1 MAEGQ
6 YKFGIS
12 LDDKQFKED
21 VSKASREFD
30 KLAAAAEK
38 AGRKID
44 KSVGNPFDKIEVP
57 AALPQKTE
65 QVTRSFNG
73 LNMATQQLVRETP
86 ALAMGM
92 NTFFLAISNNLPIF
106 VDQIK
111 QVSAANKELA
121 SQGKATTSVFKQVMS
136 SLLSWQTALMVG
148 ITLLSTFASKLFSSN
163 KESEKAKSA
172 ADAEAEARERLN
184 KAISDQE
191 AVMTS
196 REKAMRDEYIAVNK
210 LVEQYADAATS
221 EEQRYRILQKLKDLA
236 PSVVSGIND
245 EAEAIGTLRDNLK
258 EYNEERLVQMSLA
271 HVESEE
277 TRIIEENA
285 KAQADLAAAEAR
297 LIAAQQAVV
306 NAGGKGDYH
315 PYREDIQKS
324 KAAGK
329 FDKFIKENNI
339 PANANKALT
348 TENYREIAELVKD
361 QSFKWTGLKEEV
373 SAASVVWG
381 VAAELES
388 EFKKT
393 AAEYAAIYDDAL
405 AKQEKFNSELA
416 AWDSAR
422 EKILADAKAVLGD
435 DFTLDGG
442 DDTTEADLTQK
453 IDEFTKKL
461 YAEAI
466 KAKIEARKDGLSKTL
481 AQIDY
486 EYATEMAAIKERE
499 QELKTARGGKLTDDD
514 IAAFKALRR
523 AAAAERYTK
532 TDAAWAEL
540 EEERVKL
547 AEETEELINEEYERL
562 NEAKEAWNE
571 YLMEYG
577 TFQERLMAT
586 QQYYQDKIAAAEN
599 EGERRALMAERDA
612 ILAQYEVEA
621 SGFAKELMGKTTEEL
636 NKMLESMQKLVE
648 EKQAAFDALDS
659 SNSQEAQEY
668 LRTINILNAQIA
680 ELKKQVKGAGEA
692 VATDD
697 WAQAVQVMQNISSAA
712 SKAATELSKVDES
725 AGKTM
730 GSIASLAGMATN
742 LVGAIKAVKTAT
754 DAVGTVSGVL
764 GIISV
769 AVQAVSSIVGGI
781 VKQQKEM
788 EATIKAFKELN
799 YELERMRNAA
809 QINSVG
815 GTIFGDDAFGNFSNN
830 IQVLKEAIAAYGKAQ
845 QAVIERGKELVNQTD
860 ETGLGYTINT
870 VNHVWKNIADS
881 LGNMKVLIK
890 DYGKFAEAWGAR
902 DKYSTL
908 GEQLPGV
915 FGEDGEVTL
924 EALKALQSSEI
935 YDQISQE
942 NRDLI
947 DELVDEWQHYE
958 DATAAVTDY
967 LSGIF
972 GNLGNEI
979 NDAIVNAFMN
989 GTDAAEAFGK
999 SATAMLEN
1007 LIKQIGYTAYIAPI
1021 LTDAMTKV
1029 DALNHQGLSAEEY
1042 LEQLMGI
1049 VRDTMEAAER
1059 ESANLAEFY
1068 ERSDREAEE
1077 MGFDTFNRE
1086 RAGAT
1091 KGIAQASQDSVDELN
1106 GRMTAVQGHT
1116 YALVQGQR
1124 QLINDSA
1131 QALNYLAGIE
1141 RNTYELHQ
1149 IRSDMGAMRRDINN
1163 IATRGIVT
1171 R

>member
-21 VSKASREFD
+21 VSKASREFN

-73 LNMATQQLVRETP
+73 LNVATQQLVRETP

-92 NTFFLAISNNLPIF
+92 NTFFLAVSNNLPIF
-106 VDQIK
+106 VDQVK

-121 SQGKATTSVFKQVMS
+121 AQGKATTSVFKQVMS

-191 AVMTS
+191 TVMTS
-196 REKAMRDEYIAVNK
+196 REKAMRDEFIAVNK

-245 EAEAIGTLRDNLK
+245 EADAIGTLRDNLK
-258 EYNEERLVQMSLA
+258 GYNEERLVQMSLA
-271 HVESEE
+271 HIESEE
-277 TRIIEENA
+277 TRVIEENA

-297 LIAAQQAVV
+297 LVAAQQAVV
-306 NAGGKGDYH
+306 NAGGKGDYR
-315 PYREDIQKS
+315 PFKQELIDV
-324 KAAGK
+324 
-329 FDKFIKENNI
+329 KEELDQYVTANNI
-339 PANANKALT
+339 PASANKALT
-348 TENYREIAELVKD
+348 TKNYREIAELVKP
-361 QSFKWTGLKEEV
+361 QNFTWETQGLSRTNTANV
-373 SAASVVWG
+373 AWG
-381 VAAELES
+381 VAAELEN
-388 EFKKT
+388 EFKK
-393 AAEYAAIYDDAL
+393 AAEDYAAIYDDAL
-405 AKQEKFNSELA
+405 AKQKKFGSELA

-636 NKMLESMQKLVE
+636 NKMLESMQKLVD

-659 SNSQEAQEY
+659 SNSQKAQDY
-668 LRTINILNAQIA
+668 LRTINTLNAQIA
-680 ELKKQVKGAGEA
+680 VLKKQVKGAGEA

-725 AGKTM
+725 AGKLM
-730 GSIASLAGMATN
+730 EGIASLAGMATN
-742 LVGAIKAVKTAT
+742 LVSAIKAVKTAT
-754 DAVGTVSGVL
+754 DAVGKVSGVL
-764 GIISV
+764 AIISV

-788 EATIKAFKELN
+788 EATIKAVKELN

-830 IQVLKEAIAAYGKAQ
+830 IQVLKEAIASYGKAQ
-845 QAVIERGKELVNQTD
+845 QAVIERGKELVNQID

-881 LGNMKVLIK
+881 IGNMKVLIK
-890 DYGKFAEAWGAR
+890 DYSKFAEAWGAR
-902 DKYSTL
+902 DEYSTL
-908 GEQLPGV
+908 GEQLPEL

-924 EALKALQSSEI
+924 EGLKALQSSEL
-935 YDQISQE
+935 YDKISQE

-947 DELVDEWQHYE
+947 DELVDNWQHYE

-1029 DALNHQGLSAEEY
+1029 DALNRSGLSAEEY

-1068 ERSDREAEE
+1068 ERTDREAEE

-1149 IRSDMGAMRRDINN
+1149 IRRDMGAMRRDINN